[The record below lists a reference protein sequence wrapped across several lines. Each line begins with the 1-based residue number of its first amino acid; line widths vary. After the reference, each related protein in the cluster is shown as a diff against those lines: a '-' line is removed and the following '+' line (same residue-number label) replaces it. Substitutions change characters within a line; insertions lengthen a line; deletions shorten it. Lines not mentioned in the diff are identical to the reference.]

1 MNGRKE
7 WKEGRKEGRK
17 EERKRREEGR
27 SKFMYND
34 YTNCFSHQSIA
45 VAYSDFSRL
54 SFGGHQLTNIMTVVN
69 FKANS

>member
-34 YTNCFSHQSIA
+34 YTHEQAQITPTIS
-45 VAYSDFSRL
+45 
-54 SFGGHQLTNIMTVVN
+54 LTNPSQLLTATLAACPLVDI
-69 FKANS
+69 S